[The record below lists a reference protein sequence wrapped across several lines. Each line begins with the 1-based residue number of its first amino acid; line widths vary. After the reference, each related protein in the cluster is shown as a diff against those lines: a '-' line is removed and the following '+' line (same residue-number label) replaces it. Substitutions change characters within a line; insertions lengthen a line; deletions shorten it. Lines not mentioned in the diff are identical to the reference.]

1 MIIQWTDFLHRK
13 PLYKPEVIS
22 ISILL
27 FSSIGMISPGRMHL
41 YLALLFR
48 RDYFAPVRCIPI
60 WLFCSTGIISASQI
74 HPCLA
79 LLFRRDYFRRLNSSL
94 SCTFSPQG
102 LFPPAKFIPTLLFC
116 STRIISAS
124 QIHPCLALLFRRDY
138 FDRPD
143 VSHHWKTI
151 TGRPSLKTSLPGHS
165 VKFHF
170 VLLIPLLNSM
180 HTMACPASHK
190 PMALCSSSSSLIFLS
205 SPPAYPVKL
214 PSAPTTRWHGMMIEM
229 GLRPT
234 APPTACADILD
245 IPCFRAMCPAISP

>member
-1 MIIQWTDFLHRK
+1 
-13 PLYKPEVIS
+13 
-22 ISILL
+22 
-27 FSSIGMISPGRMHL
+27 MISTDRMHL
-41 YLALLFR
+41 YLALLF
-48 RDYFAPVRCIPI
+48 
-60 WLFCSTGIISASQI
+60 
-74 HPCLA
+74 H
-79 LLFRRDYFRRLNSSL
+79 
-94 SCTFSPQG
+94 
-102 LFPPAKFIPTLLFC
+102 
-116 STRIISAS
+116 
-124 QIHPCLALLFRRDY
+124 RDY

-143 VSHHWKTI
+143 ASLSDSFAPQRLLYPGQMHLYLALLCRRDYFDRLNASLSGFSVPQGLFQPAECISVVLFCSAGIISTDRMHPI
-151 TGRPSLKTSLPGHS
+151 TERSSLKTSLPGHS
-165 VKFHF
+165 VNSRF
-170 VLLIPLLNSM
+170 VLLISLFNSM